1 MDGTQ
6 GSSAINQAKAF
17 HEMIS
22 IDGII
27 ITKLDGTAKGGSLF
41 GIAKALE
48 LPILYVGVGEG
59 KDDLIP
65 FDVNEYVNTIL
76 DSIFTTKANG

>member
-1 MDGTQ
+1 
-6 GSSAINQAKAF
+6 
-17 HEMIS
+17 MIS

>member
-1 MDGTQ
+1 
-6 GSSAINQAKAF
+6 
-17 HEMIS
+17 
-22 IDGII
+22 

-65 FDVNEYVNTIL
+65 FNSDEYVDTIL
-76 DSIFTTKANG
+76 DAIFTPNHG